1 MTTLTEVAPR
11 PRTASAPAPRVGL
24 REALDAEW
32 TKIRSVRSTFWTMI
46 TMVVAS
52 VGLTALVCAVAA
64 ADLANGTETEPV
76 GAFVTWGLLF
86 GQIAA
91 LVLGVLVMSAEF
103 SSGMIRTTLSAL
115 PRRGRVIAAKAVVL
129 AGLLFVLGTITA
141 FASFLAGNAFLSA
154 EGIGLSFSDDGV
166 LRALVGSGLYLA
178 VLGLFGFGLALLM
191 RHTAGAVTVGIA
203 MVFVIGNLVGIIPGA
218 TGEWLMKLSPG
229 NAGSTL
235 ATVESF
241 NPILLSPWTG
251 FAVFVAETLALIAF
265 GFWRFKRRDA

>member
-1 MTTLTEVAPR
+1 
-11 PRTASAPAPRVGL
+11 
-24 REALDAEW
+24 
-32 TKIRSVRSTFWTMI
+32 MI
-46 TMVVAS
+46 
-52 VGLTALVCAVAA
+52 
-64 ADLANGTETEPV
+64 
-76 GAFVTWGLLF
+76 
-86 GQIAA
+86 
-91 LVLGVLVMSAEF
+91 
-103 SSGMIRTTLSAL
+103 
-115 PRRGRVIAAKAVVL
+115 

-235 ATVESF
+235 ASVESF
-241 NPILLSPWTG
+241 NPILLSPWNG

-265 GFWRFKRRDA
+265 GFWRFQRRDA